1 MPVLR
6 QFVVVHV
13 QQLRD
18 AGLGPAGGQ
27 ALTRLLQVLLQVL
40 LLLLLLLLF
49 TKIDGG
55 CGLVLEDPLCGG
67 INQM

>member
-40 LLLLLLLLF
+40 LLLLLLLL